1 MVKINLK
8 RLLAEHRLNQSELA
22 EMTGIRPSTI
32 CNMCNN
38 NERFI
43 KPENIDKICTVL
55 GCGIADLIKYEPPLK
70 TEGKNEGFKF
80 I

>member
-8 RLLAEHRLNQSELA
+8 RLIGSKGITQSELA

-32 CNMCNN
+32 SDLCNN
-38 NERFI
+38 NAHFL
-43 KPENIDKICTVL
+43 KTKNIDKICAAL
-55 GCGIADLIKYEPPLK
+55 HCGISELITFTPPQ
-70 TEGKNEGFKF
+70 TEVNNEGSEF